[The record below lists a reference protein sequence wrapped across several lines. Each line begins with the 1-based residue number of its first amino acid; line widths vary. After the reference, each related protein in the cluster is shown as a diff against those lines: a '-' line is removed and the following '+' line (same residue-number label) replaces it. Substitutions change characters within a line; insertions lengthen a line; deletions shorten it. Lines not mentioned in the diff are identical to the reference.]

1 MPLTEGVQ
9 FKAVLQKGNRIQ
21 VPRLI
26 RWQFK
31 MEPTQILKVTVED
44 IDGRETS
51 FYAKMNKD
59 GRLTIPKLDLK
70 VMEHEEEDHED
81 YILKVLLEPVERTS

>member
-1 MPLTEGVQ
+1 MPLTEGVR

-44 IDGRETS
+44 MDGRETS

-70 VMEHEEEDHED
+70 VLEHEEEDPEH
-81 YILKVLLEPVERTS
+81 YILEVLLGPVEGTS